1 VGAWLTELF
10 LNECNVGPVG
20 ARALAAALPRCAA
33 LDKLGLNYNRLG
45 DDGAVALLRAVTASG
60 RLRSGSSGSSGFCP
74 SGAGRCSGVRT
85 LGLIGNGLS
94 DRTAFA
100 AAACLRGRLEGG
112 GGGDGGDLGS
122 QPAATFVAST
132 VGTSGAS
139 EAEEAARE
147 AEATDDDD
155 LPLCSLR
162 RLYLNE
168 NELGDA
174 GATAL
179 ASALQV
185 SATRAR
191 RRASTR
197 PATPAVHACN
207 DADKAAAAA
216 AAAVLGADEAE
227 RGGKVV
233 PGDGADA
240 SVAVPTSSWASLC
253 LERLGLSDNAIG
265 AAGGQAL
272 LGALTYG
279 QAPLGKLCC
288 SDNPWGAPTQRA
300 LASLPNVFAGA
311 KVKRTLAIARSNNR
325 HLNDAWLATTEFG
338 CLDALHPAITSHSF
352 QTLSRLSF
360 TSLSLSLML
369 F

>member
-20 ARALAAALPRCAA
+20 ARALAAALPRCVV

-45 DDGAVALLRAVTASG
+45 DDGAVALLRAVTASS
-60 RLRSGSSGSSGFCP
+60 RLRSGFRP
-74 SGAGRCSGVRT
+74 SGAGSCSGVRT

-100 AAACLRGRLEGG
+100 AAACLRGRLEGDG
-112 GGGDGGDLGS
+112 GGGDGGGGDYLGGR
-122 QPAATFVAST
+122 PVATFVAST

-272 LGALTYG
+272 LGALTHG

-311 KVKRTLAIARSNNR
+311 KVKRTLAIARSNKR

-338 CLDALHPAITSHSF
+338 CLDALHPAVTSHSF